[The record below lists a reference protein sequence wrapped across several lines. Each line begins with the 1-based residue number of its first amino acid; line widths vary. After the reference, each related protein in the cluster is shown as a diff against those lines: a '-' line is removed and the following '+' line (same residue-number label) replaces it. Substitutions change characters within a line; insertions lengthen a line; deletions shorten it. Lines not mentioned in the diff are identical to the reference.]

1 MDQNIRDDKEKNRKF
16 IIEGK
21 EEMMQLKRK
30 MEEKI
35 EGTEKKIERKLKELV
50 NEINSEET

>member
-21 EEMMQLKRK
+21 EEMMQLKGK